1 MFKGEGDLNSQGGYG
16 FMISALDGDL
26 LGGDGLDKFRIK
38 IWELGTETTVY
49 DNQLG
54 EVEDADPTI
63 ILGGGSIVVHKN

>member
-1 MFKGEGDLNSQGGYG
+1 
-16 FMISALDGDL
+16 MITALDGDL

-38 IWELGTETTVY
+38 IWELGTETIVY

-54 EVEDADPTI
+54 DVEDADPTT